1 MSGGADPA
9 SPAGLRAGAEALAGA
24 LPPLMVAA
32 EHLANSALP
41 GAHGRRRGG
50 QGAEFWQFRPAAGS
64 DGLRRIDWRRSARGD
79 EHFVR
84 ETEWQ
89 ASRAVA
95 LWVDPGAA
103 MDFASRKGAD
113 SKGTRARLLAMALA
127 LLLLR
132 GGERVGLARPDMPPR
147 SGQAQAATLALAL
160 SSSGADGR
168 AEHGAPDLAAL
179 PPGGHAVLFSDFLGD
194 TAPVEAVLAQ
204 AASRNIRGLLVQML
218 DPAEEDFPFDGRTRF
233 ESMSGH
239 LRFETLRAGD
249 LRGPYRERLA
259 ARKDALDHVARLAG
273 WRFATLHSDSAPA
286 AGLMWLWQAIANAP
300 DRAASGGAWR

>member
-1 MSGGADPA
+1 MSGGADT
-9 SPAGLRAGAEALAGA
+9 AGAAALRAGAEVLSGA

-41 GAHGRRRGG
+41 GAHGRRRAG
-50 QGAEFWQFRPAAGS
+50 QGAEFWQFRPAVGS

-89 ASRAVA
+89 AARAVA
-95 LWVDPGAA
+95 LWVDSGAA
-103 MDFASRKGAD
+103 MDFASGKGIERKGA
-113 SKGTRARLLAMALA
+113 RARLLALALA

-132 GGERVGLARPDMPPR
+132 GGERVGLARTDMPPR

-160 SSSGADGR
+160 SAAGPDGR
-168 AEHGAPDLAAL
+168 AEHGAPDLSAL

-194 TAPVEAVLAQ
+194 PALVEAVLAQ

-218 DPAEEDFPFDGRTRF
+218 DPAEEAFPFDGRTRF

-239 LRFETLRAGD
+239 MRFETLRADD

-259 ARKDALDHVARLAG
+259 ARKDALDHMARLAG
-273 WRFATLHSDSAPA
+273 WRFTTLHSDSAPA
-286 AGLMWLWQAIANAP
+286 AGLLWLWQAIASAP
-300 DRAASGGAWR
+300 GMAGGGGR